1 MRPCDSFNVVLEQAG
16 ESAGALS
23 GPPLAK
29 TPARRK
35 TNSIATL
42 GPGEGPCCAGP
53 PRPPPPTRCQGK
65 IASRRP
71 LPRLS
76 PRVPCKIFWKPENP
90 GSAFF
95 RDAFLAL
102 DHFGRSHAWKR
113 DSVLRSPSVHI
124 GGPSFP
130 TLSANRRAGRWADHG
145 YGAKASSS

>member
-113 DSVLRSPSVHI
+113 DSVLRSPLCIWGVRA
-124 GGPSFP
+124 F
-130 TLSANRRAGRWADHG
+130 RRARLTVEQADGRITG
-145 YGAKASSS
+145 TAKK